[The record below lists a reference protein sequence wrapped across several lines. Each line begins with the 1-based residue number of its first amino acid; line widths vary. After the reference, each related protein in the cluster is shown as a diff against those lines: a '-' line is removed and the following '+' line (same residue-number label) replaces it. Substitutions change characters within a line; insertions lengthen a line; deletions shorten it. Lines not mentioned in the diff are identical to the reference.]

1 MVRRVAATTK
11 AASVAW
17 LESIE
22 LENVRCFRERQ
33 TVPFTTP
40 AVILI
45 DEVDLHL
52 HPKWQRTLQQKL
64 SHQFPNA

>member
-1 MVRRVAATTK
+1 MVRRAAAATK

-22 LENVRCFRERQ
+22 LQNVRCFRERP
-33 TVPFTTP
+33 VPFTTP

-52 HPKWQRTLQQKL
+52 HPKWQRTLQQEL